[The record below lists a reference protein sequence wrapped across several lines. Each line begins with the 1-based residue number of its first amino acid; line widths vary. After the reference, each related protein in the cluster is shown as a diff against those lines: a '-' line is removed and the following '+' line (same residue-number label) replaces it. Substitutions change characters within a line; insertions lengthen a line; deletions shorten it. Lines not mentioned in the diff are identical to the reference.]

1 MKHLIAALVLTTSV
15 NALAQ
20 ETPAQASVSQDSHQD
35 LRKRTHGMTWEMT
48 SSNTKL
54 KNKDT
59 NTESETTST
68 ESKFGYLYNFG
79 RFELGGAFTS
89 STDKNEDTGDKTTAG
104 TFELIGHINILK
116 NEPGEDLVPY
126 AALSLGSV
134 VMESDTLDAK
144 GSTASLGFG
153 LKWFPL
159 SEIFALKAELG
170 AGSASIKDDNTDIE
184 LEVKATYFNIGWA
197 FYF

>member
-1 MKHLIAALVLTTSV
+1 MKHLIAALVLTTSA
-15 NALAQ
+15 NAFAQ
-20 ETPAQASVSQDSHQD
+20 ETPAQESRQD
-35 LRKRTHGMTWEMT
+35 LRKRTHGMTWEMS

-59 NTESETTST
+59 NAESETTST
-68 ESKFGYLYNFG
+68 ETKFGYLYNFG
-79 RFELGGAFTS
+79 RFELGGAFS
-89 STDKNEDTGDKTTAG
+89 SATDKNEDTGDKTTAG
-104 TFELIGHINILK
+104 TFELIGQVNIIK
-116 NEPGEDLVPY
+116 NEPGEDLIPY
-126 AALSLGSV
+126 AALSLGSL
-134 VMESDTLDAK
+134 VMESGTVEAK

-170 AGSASIKDDNTDIE
+170 AGSATIKDDNSDVE
-184 LEVKATYFNIGWA
+184 LEVKASYFNVGWA

>member
-1 MKHLIAALVLTTSV
+1 MKHLIAALVLTTSA
-15 NALAQ
+15 NAFAQ
-20 ETPAQASVSQDSHQD
+20 TTPASESVPQPSASD
-35 LRKRTHGMTWEMT
+35 LRKRTHGMSWEMT
-48 SSNTKL
+48 SSNTKT

-59 NTESETTST
+59 DVETETTST
-68 ESKFGYLYNFG
+68 ETKFGYLYNFG
-79 RFELGGAFTS
+79 RFELGGAFAS
-89 STDKNEDTGDKTTAG
+89 STDKNEDTGDKSTAG
-104 TFELIGHINILK
+104 SFELIGHVNILK

-134 VMESDTLDAK
+134 VIDSDTIDAK

-170 AGSASIKDDNTDIE
+170 AGSATIKDNNSDVE
-184 LEVKATYFNIGWA
+184 LEMKATYFNVGWA